1 MSRPTIT
8 EMDYTSQLK
17 QAIAE
22 ACPSTVLPN
31 TIGLTIGRVL
41 YNIKQLVELH
51 LENPV
56 DFQLPVPEH
65 PQQTPE
71 LVHAITGHMAHL
83 RKVNDI
89 STALQPI
96 PPHVYDRKASTK
108 LRKCNEKHV
117 RIVEVHFKRCVLEV
131 LGGLFASWDPVKTQQ
146 FNKGAERALNRTVW
160 GIYPGVNVALKAG
173 EGDWA
178 KWLEEECE
186 KLNWNLGKREM
197 WTLCDE
203 R

>member
-17 QAIAE
+17 AAIAK
-22 ACPSTVLPN
+22 ACPSTALPN
-31 TIGLTIGRVL
+31 NIGLTIGRVL
-41 YNIKQLVELH
+41 HNISDLVELH
-51 LENPV
+51 LENHI

-65 PQQTPE
+65 LQQTPE
-71 LVHAITGHMAHL
+71 LAHAITGHMAHL

-89 STALQPI
+89 PI
-96 PPHVYDRKASTK
+96 GLKPVHPHVYARKASTK
-108 LRKCNEKHV
+108 LRKCNEKHA

-131 LGGLFASWDPVKTQQ
+131 LGGRFASWDPVKTQE

-160 GIYPGVNVALKAG
+160 KTYPGVNVALKAG

-178 KWLEEECE
+178 KWLEEECF
-186 KLNWNLGKREM
+186 KLNLGKREM
-197 WTLCDE
+197 WKLCDE

>member
-51 LENPV
+51 LENPI
-56 DFQLPVPEH
+56 DFRLLVPEH
-65 PQQTPE
+65 LQQTPE

-160 GIYPGVNVALKAG
+160 GFT
-173 EGDWA
+173 
-178 KWLEEECE
+178 
-186 KLNWNLGKREM
+186 RE
-197 WTLCDE
+197 
-203 R
+203 